1 MSLKFNLLEKKVLF
15 KMDKQS
21 KATKKLPLEGIRI
34 LDFTVVWAGPF
45 ATQLL
50 AEWGAE
56 VIRVESTKFFPSTT
70 RGILARPSKE
80 LVQQGG
86 IGGYPDAD
94 PGERPW
100 NRAALFN
107 VHARNKLSMTVD
119 LTTPEGQ
126 EIFANLVSKSDGLI
140 ENNAI
145 ATMERAG
152 VSWEKLSKIN
162 PEFVLVRM
170 PAFGI
175 SGPYKNYRTFG
186 SHMESL
192 VGHYSL
198 FGYEGE
204 TPEASGTSLFAD
216 PASGVSGALAFMSGL
231 RHRRNT
237 GKGIQIESPTAEN
250 FANQLG
256 PHIVGYS
263 MTGVVPEYTG
273 NRHPVYAPQGVYR
286 CKGEDRWISITITD
300 DAEWD
305 ELCSIMGAK
314 ELSQNSE
321 YGTVEKRR
329 MKHDVIDQAIS
340 NWTIKQDN
348 IELMN
353 MLQDRGIPAGAVMNE
368 KDAFEDP
375 HLQERGYWEELTHPE
390 AGTYKYPG
398 VLWKSKAIDNKL
410 RRAAPRLGEDNEYV
424 YKSILGYTEAEYQK
438 YEKDGHIGMDYDDSI
453 Q

>member
-1 MSLKFNLLEKKVLF
+1 MASK
-15 KMDKQS
+15 DKPH
-21 KATKKLPLEGIRI
+21 KKLPLEGIRI

-70 RGILARPSKE
+70 RGTLARPSKE

-86 IGGYPDAD
+86 IGGYPDKD

-119 LTTPEGQ
+119 LTNPEGQ
-126 EIFANLVSKSDGLI
+126 EIFADLVSKSDGLI

-175 SGPYKNYRTFG
+175 SGPYKSYRTFG

-198 FGYEGE
+198 FGYQGE

-216 PASGVSGALAFMSGL
+216 PASGVAGALAFMSGL

-237 GKGIQIESPTAEN
+237 GKGIQIETATAEN
-250 FANQLG
+250 FVNQLG
-256 PHIVGYS
+256 PHILNYS
-263 MTGVVPEYTG
+263 MKEEIPEYMG
-273 NRHPVYAPQGVYR
+273 NRHPVYAPQGVYP

-300 DAEWD
+300 DSEW
-305 ELCSIMGAK
+305 EKLSSLIGEV
-314 ELSQNSE
+314 ELSENDD
-321 YGTVEKRR
+321 YDNVEKRR
-329 MKHDVIDQAIS
+329 MNHDVIDKHIS
-340 NWTIKQDN
+340 NWTANHDSR
-348 IELMN
+348 ELMN
-353 MLQDRGIPAGAVMNE
+353 ILQNNGIPAGAVMNE

-375 HLQERGYWEELTHPE
+375 HLEQRNYWEELTHPE

-398 VLWKSKAIDNKL
+398 VLWKSNAIDNKL

-424 YKSILGYTEAEYQK
+424 YKTILGYSDEQYEA
-438 YEKDGHIGMDYDDSI
+438 YEKNGHIGMDYDDSI

>member
-1 MSLKFNLLEKKVLF
+1 MVSK
-15 KMDKQS
+15 DKPQ
-21 KATKKLPLEGIRI
+21 KKLPLEGIRI

-70 RGILARPSKE
+70 RGTLARPSKE

-86 IGGYPDAD
+86 IGGYPDKD
-94 PGERPW
+94 PGHRPW

-119 LTTPEGQ
+119 LTNPEGQ
-126 EIFANLVSKSDGLI
+126 EIFADLVSKSDGLI

-175 SGPYKNYRTFG
+175 SGPYKSYRTFG

-198 FGYEGE
+198 FGYQGE

-216 PASGVSGALAFMSGL
+216 PASGVAGVLAFMSGL

-237 GKGIQIESPTAEN
+237 GKGIQIETATAEN

-256 PHIVGYS
+256 PHILNYS
-263 MTGVVPEYTG
+263 MEEDVPEYIG
-273 NRHPVYAPQGVYR
+273 NRHPVYAPQGVYP

-300 DAEWD
+300 DLEWQK
-305 ELCSIMGAK
+305 LSSLIGSG
-314 ELSQNSE
+314 ELSKKDDYNNVQ
-321 YGTVEKRR
+321 KRR
-329 MKHDVIDQAIS
+329 MHHDVIDEEIS
-340 NWTIKQDN
+340 KWTINHDS

-353 MLQDRGIPAGAVMNE
+353 TLQNNGIPAGAVMNE

-375 HLQERGYWEELTHPE
+375 HLQQRNYWEELTHPE

-398 VLWKSKAIDNKL
+398 VLWKSNAIDNKL

-424 YKSILGYTEAEYQK
+424 YKTILGYSDEQYEA
-438 YEKDGHIGMDYDDSI
+438 YEKNGHIGMDYDDSI

>member
-1 MSLKFNLLEKKVLF
+1 MVSK
-15 KMDKQS
+15 DKPP
-21 KATKKLPLEGIRI
+21 KKLPLEGIRI

-70 RGILARPSKE
+70 RGTLARPSKE

-86 IGGYPDAD
+86 IGGYPDKD
-94 PGERPW
+94 PGHRPW

-119 LTTPEGQ
+119 LTNPEGQ
-126 EIFANLVSKSDGLI
+126 EIFADLVSKSDGLI

-175 SGPYKNYRTFG
+175 SGPYKSYRTFG

-198 FGYEGE
+198 FGYQGE

-216 PASGVSGALAFMSGL
+216 PASGVAGALAFMSGL

-237 GKGIQIESPTAEN
+237 GKGIQIETATAEN

-256 PHIVGYS
+256 PHILNYS
-263 MTGVVPEYTG
+263 MQEDVPEYIG
-273 NRHPVYAPQGVYR
+273 NRHPVYAPQGVYP

-300 DAEWD
+300 DLEWQK
-305 ELCSIMGAK
+305 LSSLIGSG
-314 ELSQNSE
+314 ELSKKDDYNNVQ
-321 YGTVEKRR
+321 KRR
-329 MKHDVIDQAIS
+329 MHHDVIDEEIS
-340 NWTIKQDN
+340 KWTINHDS

-353 MLQDRGIPAGAVMNE
+353 ILQNNGIEKASCSAV
-368 KDAFEDP
+368 
-375 HLQERGYWEELTHPE
+375 
-390 AGTYKYPG
+390 
-398 VLWKSKAIDNKL
+398 
-410 RRAAPRLGEDNEYV
+410 
-424 YKSILGYTEAEYQK
+424 
-438 YEKDGHIGMDYDDSI
+438 
-453 Q
+453 

>member
-1 MSLKFNLLEKKVLF
+1 MVSK
-15 KMDKQS
+15 DKPQ
-21 KATKKLPLEGIRI
+21 KKLPLEGIRI

-70 RGILARPSKE
+70 RGTLARPSKE

-86 IGGYPDAD
+86 IGGYPDKD
-94 PGERPW
+94 PGHRPW

-119 LTTPEGQ
+119 LTNPEGQ
-126 EIFANLVSKSDGLI
+126 EIFADLVSKSDGLI

-175 SGPYKNYRTFG
+175 SGPYKSYRTFG

-198 FGYEGE
+198 FGYQGE

-216 PASGVSGALAFMSGL
+216 PASGVAGALAFMSGL

-237 GKGIQIESPTAEN
+237 GKGIQIETATAEN

-256 PHIVGYS
+256 PHILNYS
-263 MTGVVPEYTG
+263 MEEDVPEYIG
-273 NRHPVYAPQGVYR
+273 NRHPVYAPQGVYP

-300 DAEWD
+300 DLEWQK
-305 ELCSIMGAK
+305 LSSLIGSG
-314 ELSQNSE
+314 ELSKKDDYNNVQ
-321 YGTVEKRR
+321 KRR
-329 MKHDVIDQAIS
+329 MHHDVIDEEIS
-340 NWTIKQDN
+340 KWTINHDS

-353 MLQDRGIPAGAVMNE
+353 ILQNNGIPAGAVMNE

-375 HLQERGYWEELTHPE
+375 HLQQRNYWEELTHPE

-398 VLWKSKAIDNKL
+398 VLWKSNAIDNKL

-424 YKSILGYTEAEYQK
+424 YKTILGYSDEQYEA
-438 YEKDGHIGMDYDDSI
+438 YEKNGHIGMDYDDSI

>member
-1 MSLKFNLLEKKVLF
+1 MVSK
-15 KMDKQS
+15 DKPP
-21 KATKKLPLEGIRI
+21 KKLPLEGIRI

-70 RGILARPSKE
+70 RGTLARPSKE

-86 IGGYPDAD
+86 IGGYPDKD
-94 PGERPW
+94 PGHRPW

-119 LTTPEGQ
+119 LTNPEGQ
-126 EIFANLVSKSDGLI
+126 EIFADLVSKSDGLI

-175 SGPYKNYRTFG
+175 SGPYKSYRTFG

-198 FGYEGE
+198 FGYQGE

-216 PASGVSGALAFMSGL
+216 PASGVAGALAFMSGL

-237 GKGIQIESPTAEN
+237 GKGIQIETATAEN

-256 PHIVGYS
+256 PHILNYS
-263 MTGVVPEYTG
+263 MQEDVPEYIG
-273 NRHPVYAPQGVYR
+273 NRHPVYAPQGVYP

-300 DAEWD
+300 DLEWQK
-305 ELCSIMGAK
+305 LSSLIGSG
-314 ELSQNSE
+314 ELSKKDDYNNVQ
-321 YGTVEKRR
+321 KRR
-329 MKHDVIDQAIS
+329 MHHDVIDEEIS
-340 NWTIKQDN
+340 KWTINHDS

-353 MLQDRGIPAGAVMNE
+353 ILQNNGIPAGAVMNE

-375 HLQERGYWEELTHPE
+375 HLQQRNYWEELTHPE

-398 VLWKSKAIDNKL
+398 VLWKSNAIDNKL

-424 YKSILGYTEAEYQK
+424 YKTILGYSNEQYEAY
-438 YEKDGHIGMDYDDSI
+438 
-453 Q
+453 

>member
-1 MSLKFNLLEKKVLF
+1 MISQ
-15 KMDKQS
+15 DKP
-21 KATKKLPLEGIRI
+21 KKKLPLEGIRI

-70 RGILARPSKE
+70 RGTLARPSKE

-86 IGGYPDAD
+86 IGGYPDKD
-94 PGERPW
+94 PGQRPW

-119 LTTPEGQ
+119 LTNPEGQ
-126 EIFANLVSKSDGLI
+126 EIFADLVSKSDGLI

-175 SGPYKNYRTFG
+175 SGPYKSYRTFG

-198 FGYEGE
+198 FAYQVE

-216 PASGVSGALAFMSGL
+216 PASGVAGALAFMSGL

-237 GKGIQIESPTAEN
+237 GKGIQIETATAEN

-256 PHIVGYS
+256 PHILNYS
-263 MTGVVPEYTG
+263 MKEEVPEYIG
-273 NRHPVYAPQGVYR
+273 NRHPVYAPQGVYP

-300 DAEWD
+300 DSEW
-305 ELCSIMGAK
+305 EKLSSLIGEG
-314 ELSQNSE
+314 ELSKKHDYDN
-321 YGTVEKRR
+321 VAKRR
-329 MKHDVIDQAIS
+329 MNHDLIDEQIS
-340 NWTIKQDN
+340 KWTINQDS

-353 MLQDRGIPAGAVMNE
+353 TLQNNGIPAGAVMNE

-375 HLQERGYWEELTHPE
+375 HLQQRNYWEELTHPE

-398 VLWKSKAIDNKL
+398 VLWKSNAINNKL

-424 YKSILGYTEAEYQK
+424 YKTILEYSDEQYEA
-438 YEKDGHIGMDYDDSI
+438 YEKNGHIGMDYDDSI

>member
-1 MSLKFNLLEKKVLF
+1 MVSK
-15 KMDKQS
+15 DKPP
-21 KATKKLPLEGIRI
+21 KKLPLEGIRI

-70 RGILARPSKE
+70 RGTLARPSKE

-86 IGGYPDAD
+86 IGGYPDKD
-94 PGERPW
+94 PGHRPW

-119 LTTPEGQ
+119 LTNPEGQ
-126 EIFANLVSKSDGLI
+126 EIFADLVSKSDGLI

-175 SGPYKNYRTFG
+175 SGPYKSYRTFG

-198 FGYEGE
+198 FGYQGE

-216 PASGVSGALAFMSGL
+216 PASGVAGALAFMSGL

-237 GKGIQIESPTAEN
+237 GKGIQIETATAEN

-256 PHIVGYS
+256 PHILNYS
-263 MTGVVPEYTG
+263 MQEDVPEYIG
-273 NRHPVYAPQGVYR
+273 NRHPVYAPQGVYP

-300 DAEWD
+300 DLEWQK
-305 ELCSIMGAK
+305 LSSLIGSG
-314 ELSQNSE
+314 ELSKKDDYNNVQ
-321 YGTVEKRR
+321 KRR
-329 MKHDVIDQAIS
+329 MHHDVIDEEIS
-340 NWTIKQDN
+340 KWTINHDS

-353 MLQDRGIPAGAVMNE
+353 ILQNNGIPAGAVMNE

-375 HLQERGYWEELTHPE
+375 HLQQRNYWEELTHPE

-398 VLWKSKAIDNKL
+398 VLWKSNAIDNKL

-424 YKSILGYTEAEYQK
+424 YKTILGYSNEQYEA
-438 YEKDGHIGMDYDDSI
+438 YEKNGHIGMDYDDSI

>member
-1 MSLKFNLLEKKVLF
+1 MVNKDNT
-15 KMDKQS
+15 Q
-21 KATKKLPLEGIRI
+21 KKLPLEGIRI

-70 RGILARPSKE
+70 RGTLARPSKE

-86 IGGYPDAD
+86 IGGYPNKD

-119 LTTPEGQ
+119 LTTEEGQ

-162 PEFVLVRM
+162 PEFILVRM

-175 SGPYKNYRTFG
+175 SGPYKSYRTFG

-198 FGYEGE
+198 FGYQGE

-216 PASGVSGALAFMSGL
+216 PASGVAGALAFMNGL
-231 RHRRNT
+231 RHRRKT
-237 GKGIQIESPTAEN
+237 GKGIQIEAATAEN

-256 PHIVGYS
+256 PHIVDYS
-263 MTGVVPEYTG
+263 MTKEVPDYIG
-273 NRHPVYAPQGVYR
+273 NRHPVYAPQGVYK
-286 CKGEDRWISITITD
+286 CNGQDRWISITITND
-300 DAEWD
+300 VEW
-305 ELCSIMGAK
+305 EKLCSILEVK
-314 ELSQNSE
+314 ELNDFN
-321 YGTVEKRR
+321 TVEKR
-329 MKHDVIDQAIS
+329 HDNHDLIDEEIS
-340 NWTIKQDN
+340 KWTARVGQNGDKSEDDT
-348 IELMN
+348 LKP
-353 MLQDRGIPAGAVMNE
+353 LQN
-368 KDAFEDP
+368 
-375 HLQERGYWEELTHPE
+375 HLKT
-390 AGTYKYPG
+390 
-398 VLWKSKAIDNKL
+398 I
-410 RRAAPRLGEDNEYV
+410 
-424 YKSILGYTEAEYQK
+424 QK
-438 YEKDGHIGMDYDDSI
+438 RS
-453 Q
+453 